1 MAETPCEACEI
12 LEEQAPDIVAMGLLY
27 PSTVNRLKNDKG
39 FSSGADVNTDCEALN
54 IANDCLVAGMVEDL
68 ENYDVCDIKEWLYNA
83 FKNLYIVLKSIIS
96 AICGLW
102 TKIHCILSGL
112 NTLLT
117 QLSKSDN
124 FAGEVHYLNA
134 VGAGVTGIK
143 TAENLRQYIVP
154 TITDTATQRS
164 NFSITSTPVYDSD
177 DPSILLGYKHVG
189 SGNQFKF
196 PADGVAIVGCCA
208 VLYSPYQ
215 NDPSNRVVFYTS
227 ATSGS
232 TDPIPDHTGSN
243 MSALVASRGLHLG
256 FDLDNCTV
264 STFSMP
270 LCTAIPVTKDSYL
283 RCYVTAN
290 GGVSDADAGDVMIHQ
305 IFCMFIPN
313 FTSALDVDKD
323 LFDGCGE

>member
-1 MAETPCEACEI
+1 MAEVSCEACEI
-12 LEEQAPDIVAMGLLY
+12 LEEQAISFLDNGVTTSIA
-27 PSTVNRLKNDKG
+27 NRLKDDKG
-39 FSSGADVNTDCEALN
+39 FSSSADVNTDCEALN
-54 IANDCLVAGMVEDL
+54 NANDCLIYGMVDDL
-68 ENYDVCDIKEWLYNA
+68 EKYDVCDIKTWLSRA
-83 FKNLYIVLKSIIS
+83 WDNLYSVLKAMIM

-102 TKIHCILSGL
+102 SKVHCILSGL

-117 QLSKSDN
+117 QLSKTDS

-154 TITDTATQRS
+154 TITDTASQRS
-164 NFSITSTPVYDSD
+164 DFSIVSTPVYDENQV
-177 DPSILLGYKHVG
+177 LVGYKHVG
-189 SGNQFKF
+189 SGSQFKF

-227 ATSGS
+227 SSANS
-232 TDPIPDHTGSN
+232 TDPIPDHTGTGMN
-243 MSALVASRGLHLG
+243 ALIASRGLHLG
-256 FDLDNCTV
+256 FDFDNCTV

-283 RCYVTAN
+283 RCFVSANHDVTSEN
-290 GGVSDADAGDVMIHQ
+290 AGDVMIHQ

-313 FTSALDVDKD
+313 FSSALNVDQD
-323 LFDGCGE
+323 LFDSCGE

>member
-1 MAETPCEACEI
+1 MREEYCDACYE
-12 LEEQAPDIVAMGLLY
+12 LEEGASNFIENGVTTSIA
-27 PSTVNRLKNDKG
+27 NRLKNDKG
-39 FSSGADVNTDCEALN
+39 FSSDSGVDTDCEALN
-54 IANDCLVAGMVEDL
+54 LANDCLIGGMEDEL
-68 ENYDVCDIKEWLYNA
+68 ENYDVCDIKTWLKESWA
-83 FKNLYIVLKSIIS
+83 NLHGVLKAMIM

-143 TAENLRQYIVP
+143 TPENLRQYIVP
-154 TITDTATQRS
+154 TITDTATQRAS
-164 NFSITSTPVYDSD
+164 FSITSTPVYDED
-177 DPSILLGYKHVG
+177 DPSILKGYKHVG

-215 NDPSNRVVFYTS
+215 NDPSNRIVFYTS
-227 ATSGS
+227 ASSSS

-270 LCTAIPVTKDSYL
+270 LCTAIPVSKGSYL
-283 RCYVTAN
+283 RCYVSAH
-290 GGVSDADAGDVMIHQ
+290 GEVADADAGDVMVHQ

-313 FTSALDVDKD
+313 FTSALDVDDD
-323 LFDGCGE
+323 LFADCGE